1 MKEKLVAAPRFC
13 NSLSR
18 PSPLISSLFL
28 RIEYISVTKSA
39 VAMGG
44 LLFGGM
50 SDPLFRTLLK
60 DDFARSYSVADLLN
74 VDFLF
79 TTKSAVAMGGL
90 LFGGMSDPLFRTLLK
105 DDFARSYSVA
115 DLLNVDFLFTTKSAV
130 AMGGLLFGG
139 MSDPLFRT
147 LLKDDFARS
156 YSVADL
162 LNVDF
167 LFRMFPLMFFNF
179 PLDGVAI
186 CPRSPLPFLN
196 FFSVGPLS
204 LLIFENT
211 GGRSTGVSFCFDGN
225 YAFYRYGTGAGRV
238 KTKHK

>member
-50 SDPLFRTLLK
+50 SDPLFRTLLE
-60 DDFARSYSVADLLN
+60 
-74 VDFLF
+74 
-79 TTKSAVAMGGL
+79 
-90 LFGGMSDPLFRTLLK
+90 
-105 DDFARSYSVA
+105 
-115 DLLNVDFLFTTKSAV
+115 
-130 AMGGLLFGG
+130 
-139 MSDPLFRT
+139 
-147 LLKDDFARS
+147 DDFARS

-167 LFRMFPLMFFNF
+167 LFRMFPFIFFNF
-179 PLDGVAI
+179 PLYRVAI
-186 CPRSPLPFLN
+186 CPRSLLPFLN

-211 GGRSTGVSFCFDGN
+211 RGRSTSVSFCFDGN

-238 KTKHK
+238 KTRCAGTPSRMSPLHCTAAST